1 MDYRYI
7 EQLLERYWR
16 CETTLQEEE
25 ILRTFVSQDDI
36 PAGLERYKAL
46 FRYEK
51 TEPQTDVLG
60 ADFDARMMARI
71 ESQRTVKAR
80 VIRMPQRLRPL
91 FKAAAVVVKGLH
103 SQRDFLVRFADH
115 RVKRQ
120 LHAGILAIAAEPQCR
135 IKRFGY
141 KRRSGNRSV
150 IRSFAV
156 FGYRFKKARLSRI

>member
-25 ILRTFVSQDDI
+25 ILRTFFSQDDI
-36 PAGLERYKAL
+36 PASLERYKAL

-60 ADFDARMMARI
+60 ADFEARMMARI

-91 FKAAAVVVKGLH
+91 FKAAAVVAILLTLSNAMQVALVGDTPTAPNQPATIQGGSSVAAMGDSASIDTVK
-103 SQRDFLVRFADH
+103 
-115 RVKRQ
+115 
-120 LHAGILAIAAEPQCR
+120 HAGMTTAPQSDVI
-135 IKRFGY
+135 IK
-141 KRRSGNRSV
+141 
-150 IRSFAV
+150 
-156 FGYRFKKARLSRI
+156 

>member
-25 ILRTFVSQDDI
+25 ILRTFFSQDDI
-36 PAGLERYKAL
+36 PAGLEHYKAL

-91 FKAAAVVVKGLH
+91 FKAAAVVAILLTLSNAMQVALVGDTPTAPNQPATIQRGSSVAAMGDSASIDTVK
-103 SQRDFLVRFADH
+103 
-115 RVKRQ
+115 
-120 LHAGILAIAAEPQCR
+120 HAGMTTAPQSDVI
-135 IKRFGY
+135 IK
-141 KRRSGNRSV
+141 
-150 IRSFAV
+150 
-156 FGYRFKKARLSRI
+156 

>member
-25 ILRTFVSQDDI
+25 ILRTFFSQDDI

-60 ADFDARMMARI
+60 ADFDDRMMARI

-91 FKAAAVVVKGLH
+91 FKAAAVVATSPML
-103 SQRDFLVRFADH
+103 
-115 RVKRQ
+115 
-120 LHAGILAIAAEPQCR
+120 
-135 IKRFGY
+135 
-141 KRRSGNRSV
+141 
-150 IRSFAV
+150 
-156 FGYRFKKARLSRI
+156 